1 MTETASINQ
10 PKFNTYNKI
19 ERENQL
25 LDDPKTSKDIREIH
39 TQSKA
44 FATNFLKPMM
54 QQMLQKNTLSDEEDG
69 LFGTSE
75 SRDDFHTSLQ
85 AEGFA
90 AASASKG
97 DFSVA
102 NMIEKE
108 LLPSQNIDPKLMQT
122 QTYLAILS
130 GMRVEAS
137 TLNKATAPAA

>member
-1 MTETASINQ
+1 MTEITSIYQ
-10 PKFNTYNKI
+10 TKFNTYSKI

-25 LDDPKTSKDIREIH
+25 LDDPKTSKNIREIH
-39 TQSKA
+39 AQSEA

-54 QQMLQKNTLSDEEDG
+54 VQMLQKNTLSDEEDG
-69 LFGTSE
+69 MFGTSE

-102 NMIEKE
+102 SMIEKE

-130 GMRVEAS
+130 GMRVESS
-137 TLNKATAPAA
+137 TLNKAATAA